1 MLWIPAFLRSHD
13 SVSVCAS
20 SLSRTRLSNCSRRPD
35 SSRLDTRHSARDA
48 FGGGE
53 SDDAGGGGAGFGNHR
68 CRFIAVKTRQMTPVF
83 ILFVFE
89 LLFFPALKD
98 VSGKDSHHGRDL
110 QSRCQIFPQDGGV
123 FEIYYIAQ
131 WTQFEGRSG
140 FFPLSATNN
149 VRHWFY
155 MFNFFKSSLSR
166 IATISIQK
174 SCSSV
179 LPPSRRKSFEL
190 VSRVRLSSH
199 FPSSGQLPLRVSEED
214 GED

>member
-1 MLWIPAFLRSHD
+1 MTA
-13 SVSVCAS
+13 SVCVLRLCHAAGCLIALAVLTAAAS
-20 SLSRTRLSNCSRRPD
+20 TRVIQPETPLAEGNQMM
-35 SSRLDTRHSARDA
+35 
-48 FGGGE
+48 G
-53 SDDAGGGGAGFGNHR
+53 AGGGRGGVWKPPLPFYSSQDEADDTCIYPFCVWVVVFPGTQR
-68 CRFIAVKTRQMTPVF
+68 CQRQRQS
-83 ILFVFE
+83 
-89 LLFFPALKD
+89 D
-98 VSGKDSHHGRDL
+98 GRDL
-110 QSRCQIFPQDGGV
+110 PSRCQIFPQDGGV

-140 FFPLSATNN
+140 FFPLSDTNN

-179 LPPSRRKSFEL
+179 LPPSRRKSFDL

-199 FPSSGQLPLRVSEED
+199 FPSSGQLPLKASEED